1 MPVTDLYILED
12 SEDVRSLLVEDLEDF
27 YNITEFENPVPALA
41 AIDQGDLPD
50 LMLVDFKMPNMDG
63 LEFLRELNS
72 KDISIPAIII
82 SGAVDKD
89 VAVEALSL
97 GVYSVLE
104 KPINKTEL
112 IETCKKAV
120 ALSQSLIMVNEI
132 LEEFEAFTKSV
143 KEWSKLSFDHIV
155 KLENRLFEH
164 KVPALSTADKGDDLK
179 LRKAMRL
186 TDQALCE
193 TEKAIATKLESYQQL
208 KASAGL

>member
-12 SEDVRSLLVEDLEDF
+12 SEDVRSMLVEDLEDF
-27 YNITEFENPVPALA
+27 YNIKEFENPVPALA
-41 AIDQGDLPD
+41 EIDQGNLPD

-63 LEFLRELNS
+63 LEFLRKLNNN
-72 KDISIPAIII
+72 DVSIPAIII

-104 KPINKTEL
+104 KPVNTTEL

-120 ALSQSLIMVNEI
+120 AFSQSLIMVNEI
-132 LEEFEAFTKSV
+132 LEEFDAFTKSV
-143 KEWSKLSFDHIV
+143 KEWSTLSFDHIV

-164 KVPALSTADKGDDLK
+164 KVPPPSDADKESELK
-179 LRKAMRL
+179 VRRTMRL
-186 TDQALCE
+186 TEQALYE
-193 TEKAIATKLESYQQL
+193 TEKAIATKLESYQHL